1 MALGKLCPFIPDSFL
16 IILHLM
22 KVCIDIQSTLAQR
35 AGVGR
40 YTRQLVQHLGLS
52 KNADDKLS
60 LFYFDF
66 KRQGIPFELNGA
78 ETCPVR
84 FCPGRLAQA
93 AWKTIGW
100 PPFDFFAPAADLYH
114 FPNFILPPMSHG
126 KAAVTIHDLS
136 FLRFPQFAEKQN
148 LEYLS
153 ARIHDTATRADAVIT
168 DSHFSAGEISEL
180 LKLPAEKIFP
190 IHLGISENFKTES
203 AGEIDKVLSSFNI
216 RKPYIVTVGTLEPRK
231 NIPFLVDVFEKIS
244 GFEGNLVI
252 AGMRGWKFEPI
263 LERIR
268 TSSRAKDIIYI
279 DYIDD
284 AALPALYSGAE
295 LFICTS
301 LYEGFGFPPLEAM
314 ACGTP
319 VLSSSGGSLA
329 EVLGKGAVIMRE
341 FDPEA
346 WKVQAEKILS
356 STGLRKTL
364 VAEGRTTAARYRWA
378 ETARKTW
385 EVYRKIA

>member
-1 MALGKLCPFIPDSFL
+1 
-16 IILHLM
+16 M
-22 KVCIDIQSTLAQR
+22 KVCIDIQSIIAQR

-52 KNADDKLS
+52 KNNDDKLS

-66 KRQGIPFELNGA
+66 QRQGLPFDPSGA
-78 ETCPVR
+78 EIHPVR

-93 AWKTIGW
+93 AWKNINW
-100 PPFDFFAPAADLYH
+100 PPFDFFAPPADLYH
-114 FPNFILPPMSHG
+114 FPNFILPPLSHG
-126 KAAVTIHDLS
+126 KSVVTIHDMS

-153 ARIHDTATRADAVIT
+153 ARIHDTARRADAIIT
-168 DSHFSAGEISEL
+168 DSIFSAGEISEL
-180 LKLPAEKIFP
+180 LKIPSGKIFP
-190 IHLGISENFKTES
+190 IHLGISENFK
-203 AGEIDKVLSSFNI
+203 APQPDEIDKTLSILNI
-216 RKPYIVTVGTLEPRK
+216 HKPYLLTVGTVEPRK
-231 NIPFLVDVFEKIS
+231 NIQFLIDVFEKIE
-244 GFEGNLVI
+244 GFDGSLVI
-252 AGMRGWKFEPI
+252 AGMRGWKYEPI

-268 TSSRAKDIIYI
+268 TSDRAKDIIYI

-284 AALPALYSGAE
+284 LMLPALYAGAE
-295 LFICTS
+295 LFICAS

-319 VLSSSGGSLA
+319 ILSSCGGSLA
-329 EVLGKGAVIMRE
+329 EVLGKGAFTMKE
-341 FDPEA
+341 FDHEA

-356 STGLRKTL
+356 SNELRKTL
-364 VAEGRTTAARYRWA
+364 IAEGKITAAKYRWT

-385 EVYRKIA
+385 EVYRKIV